1 MRSAFKLFL
10 LVTVLLLASRGVQAK
25 TPDGWP
31 FVEYNE
37 AVRLARSA
45 HKPMFVYF
53 GFQTCPYCEIANKN
67 TFSSDVLRKRYTEHY
82 VLAYFDI
89 RGNPADVITL
99 PDGEKLTRGDA
110 IKRLKS
116 APVPAWMFVSPGG
129 KELLMRGNPAD
140 EITLP
145 DGEKLTR
152 ADAVKRLRS
161 APVPAWM
168 FVSPEGKEILMRR
181 GSRTPVEAFM
191 QFDQYVSSNAYQ
203 RASFENYLA
212 QRGLHEARPPE

>member
-1 MRSAFKLFL
+1 MSSKSSIRCARGL
-10 LVTVLLLASRGVQAK
+10 LLLAAVLVFSAAGAHAS
-25 TPDGWP
+25 TPAGWP

-37 AVRLARSA
+37 AVRAAKRA

-53 GFQTCPYCEIANKN
+53 GFPTCPYCEIANKN
-67 TFSSDVLRKRYTEHY
+67 TFSSDGLRKRFTDHY

-89 RGNPADVITL
+89 RGNPAD
-99 PDGEKLTRGDA
+99 
-110 IKRLKS
+110 
-116 APVPAWMFVSPGG
+116 
-129 KELLMRGNPAD
+129 
-140 EITLP
+140 EIALP

-181 GSRTPVEAFM
+181 GSRTTVEAFM
-191 QFDQYVSSNAYQ
+191 QYDEYVSSNSYQ
-203 RASFENYLA
+203 RASFENFLA
-212 QRGLHEARPPE
+212 QRGWHEAKPPE